1 MGEFHISDPPL
12 QITEVS
18 LQAPKSHPVSIMR
31 HPPSWCC
38 LALSLC
44 WSVAAQD
51 HSQFVLFPGI
61 IGGGTSRDSPI
72 DAAFGFG
79 NTTVISAACASAL
92 NSTIQCD
99 QRVRY
104 LASENYYDSL
114 NGTETELCTT
124 VCKNSLATYHQA
136 VASACQGT
144 QVYEGAPNS
153 WRAGEGTLLISSA
166 IKKADTCPWLDK
178 IWAWVNATCQTHS
191 GTGQL
196 CAGKFLSTPLNNP
209 RPFAWSCQT

>member
-1 MGEFHISDPPL
+1 MYTLS
-12 QITEVS
+12 
-18 LQAPKSHPVSIMR
+18 R
-31 HPPSWCC
+31 C
-38 LALSLC
+38 LVLSLFC
-44 WSVAAQD
+44 LGVAAQD

-61 IGGGTSRDSPI
+61 IEGGTSRDSPI

-99 QRVRY
+99 ERVRY
-104 LASENYYDSL
+104 LASQNYYDSL

-124 VCKNSLATYHQA
+124 ACKNSLATYHQA

-153 WRAGEGTLLISSA
+153 WRAGEKTLYELLQQSIKLIEG
-166 IKKADTCPWLDK
+166 P
-178 IWAWVNATCQTHS
+178 
-191 GTGQL
+191 G
-196 CAGKFLSTPLNNP
+196 
-209 RPFAWSCQT
+209 